1 MRKIYYA
8 SEYKIS
14 HTLKTP
20 SVNAHSEVS
29 SRAQKF
35 SKIGSAHKSIK
46 IFCKNMKILVR
57 MLKFLLIILS
67 CHEQLVY
74 VSSLNLQFTCSL
86 H

>member
-46 IFCKNMKILVR
+46 IFVK
-57 MLKFLLIILS
+57 
-67 CHEQLVY
+67 
-74 VSSLNLQFTCSL
+74 T
-86 H
+86 